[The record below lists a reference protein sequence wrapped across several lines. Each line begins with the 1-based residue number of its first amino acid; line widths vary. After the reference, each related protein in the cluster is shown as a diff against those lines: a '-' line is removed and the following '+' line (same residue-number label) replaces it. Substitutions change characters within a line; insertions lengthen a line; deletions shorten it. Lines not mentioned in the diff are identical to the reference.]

1 MDQQLESQVNTTKPE
16 WALTRRE
23 RKRQALLAAGIEPR
37 KFPWFWA
44 AAVVVVGAGIIF
56 VVIPQLTKTEAS
68 APVATTEVAAEPVK
82 RILSVDIT
90 TIAPQTI
97 TETIKATG
105 SLAPRRTINL
115 SSQVNGPVD
124 TVNFRIGD
132 TVKTGDVLVQVDVET
147 LNIQLRQQR
156 STAEATRAQLAQ
168 AQSQVDRTLRLLE
181 RGLVPSANL
190 DSEQAS
196 VDALRSNLQALE
208 AQVSAAEV
216 GLRNATVVAPFDGVV
231 AARSIEPGQ
240 VTSAGAS
247 LMQIVDLS
255 VMEMTAYVS
264 VSSSPSLNRGQSVSL
279 TVEGLPGQ
287 VFEGSVTGV
296 SPIAQQGTRTVPV
309 LISVENP
316 NALLRGGMFAT
327 GQIVVQEAD
336 DALAVPPAAVRT
348 DGEGDYVLK
357 IVDGV
362 LVRQAVEAGRSWRA
376 ARVTEIA
383 SGLAPGDV
391 IISGRLD
398 DLKAGTDVLV
408 VEK

>member
-1 MDQQLESQVNTTKPE
+1 MDQQLESQINTTKPE

-56 VVIPQLTKTEAS
+56 VAIPQLTKTEAS
-68 APVATTEVAAEPVK
+68 APEATEVTVEPVK
-82 RILSVDIT
+82 RILGIDVT

-105 SLAPRRTINL
+105 SMAPRRTITL
-115 SSQVNGPVD
+115 TSQVNGPVD
-124 TVNFRIGD
+124 EVNYRVGD
-132 TVKTGDVLVQVDVET
+132 TVKAGDVLVQVDVET
-147 LNIQLRQQR
+147 LNIQLQQQR
-156 STAEATRAQLAQ
+156 STAEATRAQLVQ

-196 VDALRSNLQALE
+196 VDALRSNLSALE

-231 AARSIEPGQ
+231 ASRAIEPGQ
-240 VTSAGAS
+240 VTSPGAT

-264 VSSSPSLNRGQSVSL
+264 VSASPGLNRGQSVTL

-287 VFEGSVTGV
+287 KFEGSVTGV

-309 LISVENP
+309 LISVQNP

-327 GQIVVQEAD
+327 GQIVVQEVD
-336 DALAVPPAAVRT
+336 DALAVPPAAVRK
-348 DGEGDYVLK
+348 DAEGDYVLK
-357 IVDGV
+357 VVDGV
-362 LVRQAVEAGRSWRA
+362 LARQAVEPGRSWRA
-376 ARVTEIA
+376 ARVTQIA
-383 SGLAPGDV
+383 SGVSPGDV
-391 IISGRLD
+391 VISGRLD
-398 DLKAGTDVLV
+398 DLKAGMDVLV